1 VGAMKIKILAVGKI
15 KEQYFK
21 DAICEYLKRLSRF
34 AEIEIIEINDQSVA
48 DRPSQ
53 KEIEKA
59 KDIEA
64 QKVLKKIKNDEHVI
78 LLDLG
83 QKELESPQFAVF
95 LERKFI
101 DNGGKLLFVIGG
113 SYGLGEALKKRS
125 NDSISLAK
133 MTFTHQMSRIIFLEQ
148 LYRAFKILNN
158 EVYHK

>member
-1 VGAMKIKILAVGKI
+1 
-15 KEQYFK
+15 
-21 DAICEYLKRLSRF
+21 
-34 AEIEIIEINDQSVA
+34 
-48 DRPSQ
+48 
-53 KEIEKA
+53 
-59 KDIEA
+59 
-64 QKVLKKIKNDEHVI
+64 DEHVI

>member
-1 VGAMKIKILAVGKI
+1 MKIKILAVGKI

-95 LERKFI
+95 LERKLI

>member
-1 VGAMKIKILAVGKI
+1 MKIKILAVGKI